1 MVGLGLRVEG
11 IGFRAWGFR
20 VGFDRVF
27 MAFRDKVCRRSHND
41 QVGVSVICAVYMMVR
56 RV

>member
-1 MVGLGLRVEG
+1 
-11 IGFRAWGFR
+11 
-20 VGFDRVF
+20 